1 MIRYT
6 CMVLCLMSLWSCGSK
21 TTVILLPEDD
31 GSVGEVVVKNKFSST
46 VLNKAYTYTEVE
58 GDSSDLLSQPTD
70 EIQIKN
76 EYQALFDVE
85 PMKAAHFILYFK
97 HDSTILTEPSR
108 ALIPEILKIAKDR
121 EPSETSVIGHT
132 DSIGKSEYNNKL
144 AFERANIIGKILK
157 TSGITLK
164 NLQIKSHGENDPL
177 IVTDDNVYEVKNRRV
192 EIMIR

>member
-1 MIRYT
+1 MIRYI

-31 GSVGEVVVKNKFSST
+31 GSAGEVVVKNKFSST
-46 VLNKAYTYTEVE
+46 VLNKAYTYTEVD
-58 GDSSDLLSQPTD
+58 GDSSNLLSQPAD
-70 EIQIKN
+70 ELQIKN
-76 EYQALFDVE
+76 EYQALFDAE

-97 HDSTILTEPSR
+97 HDSTILTESSM

-121 EPSETSVIGHT
+121 EPSEIGVIGHT
-132 DSIGKSEYNNKL
+132 DSKGKSEYNNKL
-144 AFERANIIGKILK
+144 ALKRAKIVGEILMN
-157 TSGITLK
+157 SGITME

-177 IVTDDNVYEVKNRRV
+177 IVTDDNVSEVKNRRV